1 LADVLQR
8 LREARVAAVIRADDA
23 ESAVAVAAALVEGG
37 LTAVELTYTTP
48 DAGDAIARAR
58 SRLGRDVLVGA
69 GTLTTR
75 EQIAEATAAG
85 ADFLVTPHLDHGLL
99 ELMLAS
105 GVLALPGVLT
115 PSEVASAL
123 AHGAA
128 AVKLFPASSGG
139 MPHLLA
145 LFGPFPGIKVVPT
158 GGIDL
163 TDVGAWL
170 EAGAWAVGVGGKLAP
185 RRLDDEDTRR
195 TLVARTR
202 SLVRG
207 LAAGSTA

>member
-1 LADVLQR
+1 MLTLQR
-8 LREARVAAVIRADDA
+8 LRDARVAAVIRADNA
-23 ESAVAVAAALVEGG
+23 ESAVAVAEALVEGG

-48 DAGDAIARAR
+48 GAGDAIARAR
-58 SRLGRDVLVGA
+58 SRLGGDVLVGA

-75 EQIAEATAAG
+75 EQVAEATAAG
-85 ADFLVTPHLDHGLL
+85 ADFLVAPHLDLGLL
-99 ELMLAS
+99 ETMLAS

-139 MPHLLA
+139 TPHLRA
-145 LFGPFPGIKVVPT
+145 LFGPFPGVKVVPT

-163 TDVGAWL
+163 ADVRAWL

-185 RRLDDEDTRR
+185 RRLEGEDARR
-195 TLVARTR
+195 DLVERTR
-202 SLVRG
+202 MLLEG
-207 LAAGSTA
+207 LAAGATA

>member
-48 DAGDAIARAR
+48 NAGDAIARAR

-139 MPHLLA
+139 MPHLRA

>member
-23 ESAVAVAAALVEGG
+23 ESAVAVAEALVEGG

>member
-23 ESAVAVAAALVEGG
+23 ESAVAVAEALVEGG

-139 MPHLLA
+139 MPHLRA

>member
-1 LADVLQR
+1 MLTLQR
-8 LREARVAAVIRADDA
+8 LRDARVAAVIRADDA
-23 ESAVAVAAALVEGG
+23 ESAVAVAEALVEGG

-48 DAGDAIARAR
+48 GAGDAIARAR
-58 SRLGRDVLVGA
+58 SRLGGDVLVGA

-75 EQIAEATAAG
+75 EQVAEATAAG
-85 ADFLVTPHLDHGLL
+85 ADFLVAPHLDLGLL
-99 ELMLAS
+99 ETMLAS

-139 MPHLLA
+139 TPHLRA
-145 LFGPFPGIKVVPT
+145 LFGPFPGVKVVPT

-163 TDVGAWL
+163 ADVRAWL

-185 RRLDDEDTRR
+185 RRLEGEDARR
-195 TLVARTR
+195 DLVERTR
-202 SLVRG
+202 MLLEG
-207 LAAGSTA
+207 LAAGATA

>member
-1 LADVLQR
+1 MLTLQR
-8 LREARVAAVIRADDA
+8 LRDARVAAVIRADDA
-23 ESAVAVAAALVEGG
+23 ESAVAVAEALVEGG

-48 DAGDAIARAR
+48 GAGDAIARAR
-58 SRLGRDVLVGA
+58 SRFGGDVLVGA

-75 EQIAEATAAG
+75 EQVAEATAAG
-85 ADFLVTPHLDHGLL
+85 ADFLVAPHLDLGLL
-99 ELMLAS
+99 ETMLAS

-139 MPHLLA
+139 TPHLRA
-145 LFGPFPGIKVVPT
+145 LFGPFPGVKVVPT

-163 TDVGAWL
+163 ADVRAWL

-185 RRLDDEDTRR
+185 RRLEGEDARR
-195 TLVARTR
+195 DLAERTR
-202 SLVRG
+202 MLLEG
-207 LAAGSTA
+207 LAAGATA

>member
-23 ESAVAVAAALVEGG
+23 ESAVAVAEALVEGG

-48 DAGDAIARAR
+48 DAGDVIARAR

>member
-1 LADVLQR
+1 VVDVLQR

-23 ESAVAVAAALVEGG
+23 ESAVAIAEAVVEGG

-48 DAGDAIARAR
+48 EAGDAIARAR

-69 GTLTTR
+69 GTLTTPA
-75 EQIAEATAAG
+75 QVAEAAAAG
-85 ADFLVTPHLDHGLL
+85 ADFLVTPHLDHALL
-99 ELMLAS
+99 EAMLAS

-128 AVKLFPASSGG
+128 AVKLFPAASGG
-139 MPHLLA
+139 TPHLRA

-158 GGIDL
+158 GGIAL
-163 TDVGAWL
+163 ADVGGWL
-170 EAGAWAVGVGGKLAP
+170 EAGAWAVGVGGGLAP
-185 RRLDDEDTRR
+185 PRLEDEDARR
-195 TLVARTR
+195 NVAERAR
-202 SLVRG
+202 SLLAG
-207 LAAGSTA
+207 LAAGSAA

>member
-1 LADVLQR
+1 MADVLQR

-23 ESAVAVAAALVEGG
+23 ESAVAVAEALVEGG

-139 MPHLLA
+139 MPHLRA